1 LSEFKNMLSNLSG
14 LKKENNKLCNEH
26 DEYVKTNDTLVKL
39 LNKTR
44 DKLSKLADN
53 ITAIKHKFSKHK
65 RLMVLCKLL
74 RLQH

>member
-53 ITAIKHKFSKHK
+53 ITAN
-65 RLMVLCKLL
+65 
-74 RLQH
+74 